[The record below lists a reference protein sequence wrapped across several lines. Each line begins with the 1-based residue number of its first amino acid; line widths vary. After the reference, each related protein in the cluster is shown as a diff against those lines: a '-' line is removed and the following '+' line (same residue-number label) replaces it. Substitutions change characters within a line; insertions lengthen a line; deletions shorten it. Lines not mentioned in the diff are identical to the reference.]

1 MLTHIDKNG
10 NAKMV
15 GISDK
20 NNTDRIA
27 IASGFIKLKKE
38 TINIVEIGNVKKG
51 DVLTVA
57 KIAGI
62 QAAKKTSS
70 LIPLCHNI
78 NLDEINVQFNINNR
92 ENRIYCQASVN
103 CSGKTGVEMEALTA
117 VSIALLTIYDMC
129 KAVDKN
135 MVISDISLL
144 EKHGG
149 KSGSWVSK
157 K

>member
-92 ENRIYCQASVN
+92 EN
-103 CSGKTGVEMEALTA
+103 
-117 VSIALLTIYDMC
+117 
-129 KAVDKN
+129 
-135 MVISDISLL
+135 
-144 EKHGG
+144 
-149 KSGSWVSK
+149 
-157 K
+157 

>member
-20 NNTDRIA
+20 DNTNRTA
-27 IASGFIKLKKE
+27 IASGFIKLNKE
-38 TINIVEIGNVKKG
+38 TINLVEIGSLKKG

-57 KIAGI
+57 KLAAI
-62 QAAKKTSS
+62 QAAKRTSD

-78 NLDEINVQFNINNR
+78 NLNKIDIEFNIDTL
-92 ENRIYCQASVN
+92 EKKIDCKSSVE
-103 CSGKTGVEMEALTA
+103 CFSKTGAEMEALTA
-117 VSIALLTIYDMC
+117 VSVALLTIYDMC
-129 KAVDKN
+129 KASDKN
-135 MVISDISLL
+135 MVISEIKLL
-144 EKHGG
+144 EKRGG
-149 KSGSWVSK
+149 KSGTWLTK